1 MSFKDQLI
9 KYYNF
14 SEQEWEITMEYYKPM
29 KLAAKKYFV
38 EKGKVS
44 KKLAVVLKGLL
55 RTFDYDDNGNEVTK
69 NFHEPGTVVLS
80 SESFNFQKPAQE
92 NIVAVDDCELLAITY
107 DDAIKLYERVPKWPI
122 ICKDVA
128 EYKNKEL
135 AERLK
140 AFQTQSATE
149 RYHQFCE
156 RHALTCQKATIGQ
169 IASYLG
175 IDIATLSRIRKKKFC
190 QLIFFLTF
198 VKTHTDEYP
207 LLLYQKE

>member
-1 MSFKDQLI
+1 MSLKDQLI

-14 SEQEWEITMEYYKPM
+14 SPKDWEITMEYYKPM
-29 KLAAKKYFV
+29 KLAAKSYFV

-69 NFHEPGTVVLS
+69 SFHEPGTVVLS
-80 SESFNFQKPAQE
+80 AESFNFQKPAQE
-92 NIVAVDDCELLAITY
+92 NIIAIDDCELLTITY
-107 DDAIKLYERVPKWPI
+107 DDSLKLYEKVPKWPV

-128 EYKNKEL
+128 EHKNKEL
-135 AERLK
+135 ADRLK

-149 RYHQFCE
+149 RYHEFCE
-156 RHALTCQKATIGQ
+156 KHALTCQKASIGQ

-175 IDIATLSRIRKKKFC
+175 IDIATLSRIRKKN
-190 QLIFFLTF
+190 L
-198 VKTHTDEYP
+198 VN
-207 LLLYQKE
+207 